1 MQKKLLE
8 SHFNFVWAEDDTVDD
23 MFEMKSNTAFCI
35 QDCTQY
41 GGGWAVAYYG
51 VEDDEPY
58 SEYIST
64 HANAADA
71 MHKVLAVAPTFIP
84 A

>member
-23 MFEMKSNTAFCI
+23 MFELKSNTAFCI

-41 GGGWAVAYYG
+41 GGGWSVAYYG